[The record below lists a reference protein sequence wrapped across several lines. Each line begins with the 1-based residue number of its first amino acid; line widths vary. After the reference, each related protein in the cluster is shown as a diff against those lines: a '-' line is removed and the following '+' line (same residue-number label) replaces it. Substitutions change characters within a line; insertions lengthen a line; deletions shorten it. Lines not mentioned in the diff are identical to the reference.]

1 MLNFIPKRFAIHLL
15 LLLFTA
21 VMLFHL
27 LVMLGV
33 IPFEIVWAGRL
44 TREKMIQFESASLL
58 LNGVMLTVIG
68 IYAGYVNLN
77 VNPKI
82 LKGALWIM
90 VALFFLNTL
99 GNLYSNNDLEKI
111 IFTPVT
117 MLLTVFC
124 LRLAMD

>member
-1 MLNFIPKRFAIHLL
+1 MLNFIPKRFVIHLL

-33 IPFEIVWAGRL
+33 IPFEIVWGGRL

-82 LKGALWIM
+82 LKGAFWIM

>member
-33 IPFEIVWAGRL
+33 IPFEIVWGGRL